1 MYSAVFI
8 LAIYVSFVIDFL
20 IIPIPSEAS
29 TPSLLSKATGNSSV
43 YRLVSLLLFSINLIL
58 YLAPAVYAIISFLTE
73 LKLSLPTSWTFVL
86 GVLLAL
92 LGRFIT
98 LRGAVVLRSRLAT
111 VVKQDIFKWSRNPI
125 ALGMHCT
132 LLGLILCTEQ
142 WYLLLGLVFTIWNI
156 NKKIKIEE
164 QYLIDR
170 FGAPY
175 VDYMQ
180 QTPRYL
186 WMY

>member
-1 MYSAVFI
+1 M
-8 LAIYVSFVIDFL
+8 
-20 IIPIPSEAS
+20 
-29 TPSLLSKATGNSSV
+29 SKATGNSSV

>member
-8 LAIYVSFVIDFL
+8 LVIYVSFVIDFV

-29 TPSLLSKATGNSSV
+29 TSSLLSKASDNSSL
-43 YRLVSLLLFSINLIL
+43 YRLASLLLFLINLIL
-58 YLAPAVYAIISFLTE
+58 YLAPAVYAIVSFSTE
-73 LKLSLPTSWTFVL
+73 LKLALHTSWTFVL

-92 LGRFIT
+92 FGRFIT

-111 VVKQDIFKWSRNPI
+111 VVKQDIFRWSRNPI
-125 ALGMHCT
+125 ALGMHFT

-142 WYLLLGLVFTIWNI
+142 WYLILGLIFTIWNI

-170 FGAPY
+170 YGAPY

-180 QTPRYL
+180 KTPRYL